1 MSPRRKNDDRHEPDD
16 PDIAQAMRE
25 RRQELGLSVSAMA
38 ARAGVSEQTWRNYE
52 YGRTQVRGDKQM
64 GVWEALEWEPP
75 THWKDLSGLRAIL
88 QGGATS
94 AGLGGAMPMGP
105 GSFGAG
111 FDGPGFGGPGFDIP
125 DEAYDAFDGLDAE
138 DLAAQAAAELPIPDW
153 DDIPTVLSEVYSQ
166 QLARTLGEDA
176 ARCFALGVLL
186 YDMSITENL
195 ESLAE
200 LPGGTHL
207 GELDET
213 HVGSTLPQLWLT
225 RYDYEFV
232 FQLRESFRDMTRRLV
247 SGGIAPGEPM
257 ARTIAD
263 ILVLHDT
270 FTLGGTI
277 ANSRG
282 ADVPEDRWEGWVDA
296 LSGPDQ
302 PAHMLVAMGL
312 IPPTDAPEH
321 FDNWF
326 KPLPGP
332 FIPDWDDASGGP
344 DSSTA
349 PAPGDATVTP
359 LHRRH

>member
-1 MSPRRKNDDRHEPDD
+1 MSPRRKHDDHHEPDD

-52 YGRTQVRGDKQM
+52 AGRTQVRGDKQA

-75 THWKDLSGLRAIL
+75 THWEDLSGLRAIL

-94 AGLGGAMPMGP
+94 AGPGSAMPMGMGGP
-105 GSFGAG
+105 GSFG
-111 FDGPGFGGPGFDIP
+111 GPGFGGPGFDIP
-125 DEAYDAFDGLDAE
+125 DESYDAFEGLDAE
-138 DLAAQAAAELPIPDW
+138 ELAAQAAAELHIPDW

-176 ARCFALGVLL
+176 ARCFALGVFL

-213 HVGSTLPQLWLT
+213 HIGSTLPQLWLT

-232 FQLRESFRDMTRRLV
+232 FQLRGTARDMTLRLTDA
-247 SGGIAPGEPM
+247 GPADGEPLVRTM
-257 ARTIAD
+257 AEA
-263 ILVLHDT
+263 LVLHDI
-270 FTLGGTI
+270 FNLGGVI
-277 ANSRG
+277 ADSRG
-282 ADVPEDRWEGWVDA
+282 ANVPEDRWEGWVDA

-302 PAHMLVAMGL
+302 PAHALIAMGL
-312 IPPTDAPEH
+312 VPPAEAPGH

-326 KPLPGP
+326 KPLPDP
-332 FIPDWDDASGGP
+332 FVPDWDGASDGSGSTTASGP
-344 DSSTA
+344 ADS
-349 PAPGDATVTP
+349 TVTP
-359 LHRRH
+359 LRRSH